1 LLPHGRR
8 RRRGHGG
15 SALDFGAS
23 QSAPFLV
30 MRAPASPRYVGSHV

>member
-1 LLPHGRR
+1 LLPHGHRR
-8 RRRGHGG
+8 PCGRGG

-30 MRAPASPRYVGSHV
+30 MRAPASLRYVGSHV